1 LYAHLP
7 AAGTAT
13 TVAQAMQVVE
23 ESMSTLTVRRVAL
36 YAILVACLCQAN
48 LAQAAGPTDVLRGV
62 FAEAN
67 RVLTDPA
74 TEQRPHERLLAIR
87 GLFSRVFDFRDAAER
102 SLGRQW
108 QARTAAEQ
116 QEFTRLFADFVQRG
130 FVYWLASV
138 AEVDGRAG
146 GATVQFLGETVE
158 RDTATVQTAIL
169 ARGGRMIPLTHT
181 MVYRNRR
188 WVVRDVTIEGISLV
202 ANYRSQFDRVIRG
215 SSYPQLVQL
224 IRARIASEYPFP
236 EPPAQ
241 GAAAVYTP
249 TREIPFEM
257 R

>member
-1 LYAHLP
+1 
-7 AAGTAT
+7 
-13 TVAQAMQVVE
+13 MN
-23 ESMSTLTVRRVAL
+23 TLTLSRLIAC
-36 YAILVACLCQAN
+36 AILVVGLSQAN
-48 LAQAAGPTDVLRGV
+48 LAEAGAPTEVLRGV
-62 FAEAN
+62 FHDAN
-67 RVLTDPA
+67 VVLTDPT
-74 TEQRPHERLLAIR
+74 TEQRPLERLVAIR
-87 GLFSRVFDFRDAAER
+87 ALFSRVFDFRDAAER

-146 GATVQFLGETVE
+146 GATVQFINETVD

-169 ARGGRMIPLTHT
+169 ARGGRLIPLTHT
-181 MVYRNRR
+181 LVYRNRR
-188 WVVRDVTIEGISLV
+188 WVVRDVNIEGISLV
-202 ANYRSQFDRVIRG
+202 ANYRSQFDRVIRS

-236 EPPAQ
+236 EPPGQ

-249 TREIPFEM
+249 AREIPFEM

>member
-1 LYAHLP
+1 
-7 AAGTAT
+7 
-13 TVAQAMQVVE
+13 MN
-23 ESMSTLTVRRVAL
+23 TLTLSRLIAC
-36 YAILVACLCQAN
+36 AILVAGLSQAN
-48 LAQAAGPTDVLRGV
+48 LAEAGAPTEVLRGV
-62 FAEAN
+62 FHDAN
-67 RVLTDPA
+67 VVLTDPT
-74 TEQRPHERLLAIR
+74 TEQRPLERLVAIR
-87 GLFSRVFDFRDAAER
+87 ALFSRVFDFRDAAER

-146 GATVQFLGETVE
+146 GATVQFISETVD

-169 ARGGRMIPLTHT
+169 ARGGRLIPLTHT
-181 MVYRNRR
+181 LVYRNRR
-188 WVVRDVTIEGISLV
+188 WVVRDVNIEGISLV
-202 ANYRSQFDRVIRG
+202 ANYRSQFDRVIRS

-236 EPPAQ
+236 EPPGQ

-249 TREIPFEM
+249 AREIPFEM

>member
-1 LYAHLP
+1 
-7 AAGTAT
+7 
-13 TVAQAMQVVE
+13 MN
-23 ESMSTLTVRRVAL
+23 TLTLSRLIAC
-36 YAILVACLCQAN
+36 AILVAGLSQAN
-48 LAQAAGPTDVLRGV
+48 LAEAGAPTEVLRGV
-62 FAEAN
+62 FHDVN
-67 RVLTDPA
+67 VVLTDPT
-74 TEQRPHERLLAIR
+74 TEQRPLERLVAIR
-87 GLFSRVFDFRDAAER
+87 ALFSRVFDFRDAAER

-146 GATVQFLGETVE
+146 GATVQFINETVD

-169 ARGGRMIPLTHT
+169 ARGGRLIPLTHT
-181 MVYRNRR
+181 LVYRNRR
-188 WVVRDVTIEGISLV
+188 WVVRDVNIEGISLV
-202 ANYRSQFDRVIRG
+202 ANYRSQFDRVIRS

-236 EPPAQ
+236 EPPGQ
-241 GAAAVYTP
+241 GTAAVYTP
-249 TREIPFEM
+249 TREVPFEM

>member
-1 LYAHLP
+1 
-7 AAGTAT
+7 
-13 TVAQAMQVVE
+13 MN
-23 ESMSTLTVRRVAL
+23 TLTLSRLIAC
-36 YAILVACLCQAN
+36 AILVAGLSQAN
-48 LAQAAGPTDVLRGV
+48 LAEAGAPTEVLRGV
-62 FAEAN
+62 FHDAN
-67 RVLTDPA
+67 VVLTDPT
-74 TEQRPHERLLAIR
+74 TEQRPLERLVAIR
-87 GLFSRVFDFRDAAER
+87 ALFSRVFDFRDAAER

-146 GATVQFLGETVE
+146 GATVQFINETVD

-169 ARGGRMIPLTHT
+169 ARGGRLIPLTHT
-181 MVYRNRR
+181 LVYRNRR
-188 WVVRDVTIEGISLV
+188 WVVRDINIEGISLV
-202 ANYRSQFDRVIRG
+202 ANYRSQFDRVIRS

-236 EPPAQ
+236 EPPGQ

-249 TREIPFEM
+249 AREIPFEM

>member
-1 LYAHLP
+1 
-7 AAGTAT
+7 
-13 TVAQAMQVVE
+13 MN
-23 ESMSTLTVRRVAL
+23 TLTLSRLIA
-36 YAILVACLCQAN
+36 YAILVAVLSQAN
-48 LAQAAGPTDVLRGV
+48 LAEAGAPTEVLRGV
-62 FAEAN
+62 FNDAN

-74 TEQRPHERLLAIR
+74 TEQRPLERLVAIR
-87 GLFSRVFDFRDAAER
+87 ALFSRVFDFRDAAER

-108 QARTAAEQ
+108 QARTVAEQ

-146 GATVQFLGETVE
+146 GATVQFVSETVD

-169 ARGGRMIPLTHT
+169 ARGGRLIPLTHT
-181 MVYRNRR
+181 LVYRNRR
-188 WVVRDVTIEGISLV
+188 WVVRDVNIEGISLV

-224 IRARIASEYPFP
+224 IRARIANEYPFP
-236 EPPAQ
+236 EPAGQ

>member
-1 LYAHLP
+1 
-7 AAGTAT
+7 
-13 TVAQAMQVVE
+13 
-23 ESMSTLTVRRVAL
+23 MSTLAVRRVAL

-48 LAQAAGPTDVLRGV
+48 LAQAGGPTDVLRGV

-74 TEQRPHERLLAIR
+74 TEQRPLERLVAIR

-108 QARTAAEQ
+108 QARTPAEQ

-146 GATVQFLGETVE
+146 GATVQFIGETVE
-158 RDTATVQTAIL
+158 RDTATVQTTIL
-169 ARGGRMIPLTHT
+169 ARGGRMIPVTHT

-188 WVVRDVTIEGISLV
+188 WVVRDITIEGISLV
-202 ANYRSQFDRVIRG
+202 ANYHSQFDRVIRG

-224 IRARIASEYPFP
+224 IRARIASEYPFS

-249 TREIPFEM
+249 TRETPFEM

>member
-1 LYAHLP
+1 MNTLP
-7 AAGTAT
+7 LSRLIAC
-13 TVAQAMQVVE
+13 
-23 ESMSTLTVRRVAL
+23 
-36 YAILVACLCQAN
+36 AILVAGLSQAN
-48 LAQAAGPTDVLRGV
+48 LAEAGAPTEVLRGV
-62 FAEAN
+62 FHDAN
-67 RVLTDPA
+67 VVLTDPT
-74 TEQRPHERLLAIR
+74 TEQRPLERLVAIR
-87 GLFSRVFDFRDAAER
+87 ALFSRVFDFRDAAER

-146 GATVQFLGETVE
+146 GATVQFINETVD

-169 ARGGRMIPLTHT
+169 ARGGRLIPLTHT
-181 MVYRNRR
+181 LVYRNRR
-188 WVVRDVTIEGISLV
+188 WVVRDVNIEGISLV
-202 ANYRSQFDRVIRG
+202 ANYRSQFDRVIRS

-236 EPPAQ
+236 EPPGQ
-241 GAAAVYTP
+241 GTAAVYTP
-249 TREIPFEM
+249 TREVPFEM

>member
-1 LYAHLP
+1 
-7 AAGTAT
+7 
-13 TVAQAMQVVE
+13 MN
-23 ESMSTLTVRRVAL
+23 TLTLSRLIAC
-36 YAILVACLCQAN
+36 AILVAGLSQAN
-48 LAQAAGPTDVLRGV
+48 LAEAGAPTEVVRGV
-62 FAEAN
+62 FNDAN

-74 TEQRPHERLLAIR
+74 TEQRPLERLVAIR
-87 GLFSRVFDFRDAAER
+87 ALFSRVFDFRDAAER

-108 QARTAAEQ
+108 QARTVAEQ

-146 GATVQFLGETVE
+146 GATVQFIGETVE
-158 RDTATVQTAIL
+158 RDTATVKTAIL
-169 ARGGRMIPLTHT
+169 ARGGRMIPLTHA

-188 WVVRDVTIEGISLV
+188 WVVRDVNIEGISLV
-202 ANYRSQFDRVIRG
+202 ANYHSQFDRVIRG

-224 IRARIASEYPFP
+224 IRARIATEYPFP
-236 EPPAQ
+236 EPPGQ

-249 TREIPFEM
+249 MREIPFEM